1 MPVTVLSAAIQ
12 VINHPVKRKTLKQ
25 PKQPKQ
31 LRTFRAVNQQEASS
45 KHLTKLVK
53 QRFARGRR
61 SHARMTFPAVLEE
74 QAEP

>member
-12 VINHPVKRKTLKQ
+12 VINHPVKRKTL
-25 PKQPKQ
+25 KQPKQ